1 LSLSPGESA
10 LLQVVSRLKL
20 KVRAPPN
27 ASFARVLPQIVKEDE
42 GLRKKVLAAL
52 ELKKV
57 YAAHILEHYSE
68 KLRRG
73 GLSPSARAWCEYRVE
88 AARAELRAID
98 EALKLIS

>member
-27 ASFARVLPQIVKEDE
+27 AFFAKVLPQVLKEDE

-57 YAAHILEHYSE
+57 CAAHALEHYGQQ
-68 KLRRG
+68 LRRG
-73 GLSPSARAWCEYRVE
+73 DLSPSARAWCEYKVE

>member
-1 LSLSPGESA
+1 MGLSPGEGV

-20 KVRAPPN
+20 RVRTPPN
-27 ASFARVLPQIVKEDE
+27 AFFARVLPQILKEDE

-57 YAAHILEHYSE
+57 YAAHLLEHYSQR
-68 KLRRG
+68 LRKG
-73 GLSPSARAWCEYRVE
+73 DLSPSARAWYEYKVE
-88 AARAELRAID
+88 AAKAELRAIE